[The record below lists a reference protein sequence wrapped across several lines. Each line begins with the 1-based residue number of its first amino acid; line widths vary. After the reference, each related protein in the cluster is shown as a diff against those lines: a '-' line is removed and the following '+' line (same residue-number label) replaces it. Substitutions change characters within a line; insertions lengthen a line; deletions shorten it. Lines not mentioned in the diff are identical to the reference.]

1 VEVTLTPAQQA
12 TLLRYAAHNAL
23 HSPQEALD
31 HLLSTTDTNTP
42 RSSRRPWEP
51 QELALLRNPR
61 NHPRDIARAT
71 GRTPSAVSNRRH
83 QLARE
88 ENLPALRRPPPTP
101 PPAPDTPEQEI

>member
-1 VEVTLTPAQQA
+1 MEVTLTPAQQA
-12 TLLRYAAHNAL
+12 TLLRYAAHHGL
-23 HSPQEALD
+23 SSPQEALD

-88 ENLPALRRPPPTP
+88 EGLHALQRPPRQ
-101 PPAPDTPEQEI
+101 PAPAPEQEPTDA